1 MFYLA
6 PKVSQMGSVNA
17 RRPSEFPRVHEE
29 PIGLR
34 LVRIKTE
41 MDFVI
46 GKSSES
52 GLARPDK
59 TQAREEQSDQA

>member
-1 MFYLA
+1 
-6 PKVSQMGSVNA
+6 
-17 RRPSEFPRVHEE
+17 
-29 PIGLR
+29 
-34 LVRIKTE
+34 

>member
-1 MFYLA
+1 M
-6 PKVSQMGSVNA
+6 K
-17 RRPSEFPRVHEE
+17 E